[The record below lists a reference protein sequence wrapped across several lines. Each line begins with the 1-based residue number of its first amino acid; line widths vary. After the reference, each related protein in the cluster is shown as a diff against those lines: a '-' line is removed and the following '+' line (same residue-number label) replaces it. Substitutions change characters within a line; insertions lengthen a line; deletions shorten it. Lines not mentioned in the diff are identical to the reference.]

1 MPADPQSL
9 AAPPAPASARDLAT
23 LALPEALERFTP
35 ELEIALPDH
44 IPVERFKRVV
54 LTAINSS
61 TPQNNLAGADRRSL
75 FTACVRCAQDGLYPD
90 GREAALVVFNT
101 RHKDANGQ
109 EYWAPLVQYLP
120 MIQGIRKRM
129 RNTGEVR
136 SAVAEVVY
144 QNDLFRRRLGDN
156 PGIEHEPPSFTEERG
171 PPVGAYAII
180 KLYNGETLYDT
191 MNVHEIERT
200 RALSRAKDSLGWKSF
215 WGEMA
220 RKTVLRRCAKQ
231 APTGSDL
238 DRLLRRDDEPPE
250 IPAIADMRK
259 VEPRPKI
266 ADYSETGEAKSGSP
280 RRSRASKR
288 VAGERPI
295 AEAAGNG
302 AAGAATTSP
311 ATKWFFA
318 DEVGEVFEFEE
329 VTDAVTSYEQRLE
342 GARGNRQLLEARWD
356 NGARLIYDLRGRGHG
371 NVASALATQY
381 AYLLAEIDAAEI
393 DAADET
399 AVATTA
405 AAVEVAEA
413 AAEAAAEAGLI
424 GPQDDPRVSEKELS
438 AAKAARQV
446 EREQDQ
452 IKRQAE
458 NAAYDVL
465 VPLPEGMAM
474 AAWYKP
480 ANERINKMSAAQC
493 PAADFDRFLEVNKAA
508 LSQLEGGYNGWWKL
522 LTGHVAKARAGAPT

>member
-1 MPADPQSL
+1 MSDAHSSSST
-9 AAPPAPASARDLAT
+9 APASARDLAT

-35 ELEIALPDH
+35 ELEMALPDH

-259 VEPRPKI
+259 VEPRPAI
-266 ADYSETGEAKSGSP
+266 ADYSETGAPK
-280 RRSRASKR
+280 
-288 VAGERPI
+288 
-295 AEAAGNG
+295 
-302 AAGAATTSP
+302 
-311 ATKWFFA
+311 
-318 DEVGEVFEFEE
+318 
-329 VTDAVTSYEQRLE
+329 
-342 GARGNRQLLEARWD
+342 
-356 NGARLIYDLRGRGHG
+356 
-371 NVASALATQY
+371 
-381 AYLLAEIDAAEI
+381 
-393 DAADET
+393 
-399 AVATTA
+399 
-405 AAVEVAEA
+405 
-413 AAEAAAEAGLI
+413 
-424 GPQDDPRVSEKELS
+424 
-438 AAKAARQV
+438 
-446 EREQDQ
+446 
-452 IKRQAE
+452 
-458 NAAYDVL
+458 
-465 VPLPEGMAM
+465 
-474 AAWYKP
+474 
-480 ANERINKMSAAQC
+480 
-493 PAADFDRFLEVNKAA
+493 
-508 LSQLEGGYNGWWKL
+508 
-522 LTGHVAKARAGAPT
+522 RAGADGCPPRRCPALGQRKATPQRRRKRRRPPQQHLRSRGSSAMNTARCTEFDEVNEAVTVYARCLDDARGDRKLIEGDLG

>member
-1 MPADPQSL
+1 MSDAHSSSST
-9 AAPPAPASARDLAT
+9 APASARDLAT

-35 ELEIALPDH
+35 ELEMALPDH

-259 VEPRPKI
+259 VEPRPAI
-266 ADYSETGEAKSGSP
+266 ADYSETGAPKARGRRRVPAEEVP
-280 RRSRASKR
+280 RTRAEEGN
-288 VAGERPI
+288 AAAP
-295 AEAAGNG
+295 AETTTTTTAA
-302 AAGAATTSP
+302 P
-311 ATKWFFA
+311 QKPWFFSDEYGEVHEF
-318 DEVGEVFEFEE
+318 DEVNE
-329 VTDAVTSYEQRLE
+329 AVTVYARCLDD
-342 GARGNRQLLEARWD
+342 ARGDRKLIEATWD
-356 NGARLIYDLRGRGHG
+356 NGARLLNDLRDRGHG
-371 NVASALATQY
+371 DMADALSNEHGQ
-381 AYLLAEIDAAEI
+381 LLAEIKAAE
-393 DAADET
+393 AET
-399 AVATTA
+399 AEATMA
-405 AAVEVAEA
+405 A
-413 AAEAAAEAGLI
+413 AAEA
-424 GPQDDPRVSEKELS
+424 S
-438 AAKAARQV
+438 AAYQTQAATNPPAAAAT
-446 EREQDQ
+446 ESG
-452 IKRQAE
+452 
-458 NAAYDVL
+458 AYDVA
-465 VPLPEGMAM
+465 VPLHEGMAM
-474 AAWYKP
+474 AAWFKP
-480 ANERINKMSAAQC
+480 ARDRISAMTEAQR
-493 PAADFDRFLEVNKAA
+493 PAADFDRFREANKAA
-508 LSQLEGGYNGWWKL
+508 LIRLQDELSGWSKL
-522 LTGHVAKARAGAPT
+522 LNEAIAKGRAGAPT